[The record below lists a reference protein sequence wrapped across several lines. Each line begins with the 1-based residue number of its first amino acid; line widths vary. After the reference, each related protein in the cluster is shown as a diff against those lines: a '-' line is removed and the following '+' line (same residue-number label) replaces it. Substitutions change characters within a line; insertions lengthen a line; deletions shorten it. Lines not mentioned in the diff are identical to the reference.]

1 MGHNRCEKFHYLD
14 DQSQISF
21 WLFSWRLLYFNSAL
35 CYVEIWLP
43 TVSGAPGFFEHMRK
57 RGLPLKLV
65 QNMKEKLFPKPPGN
79 CYTHWPQLGHAHSQS
94 MTGNGIML
102 INLDLNCANSLRL
115 ESHISE
121 GSQGRDVTLKNRR
134 CLLTRSGYWGS
145 YHRVCASGSWF
156 SPWYLGNPHPQATIG
171 FPARHFPL

>member
-1 MGHNRCEKFHYLD
+1 MTPKSDFFLPM
-14 DQSQISF
+14 
-21 WLFSWRLLYFNSAL
+21 FSWPLLYFNLAL

-43 TVSGAPGFFEHMRK
+43 TVSGAPYFFEHMQK
-57 RGLPLKLV
+57 RGLLLKLL

-79 CYTHWPQLGHAHSQS
+79 CYTHWPQLGHVRSQS
-94 MTGNGIML
+94 MAGNGIML

-134 CLLTRSGYWGS
+134 RLLTRRSRYWGS
-145 YHRVCASGSWF
+145 YHTVSLPQGLGLSH
-156 SPWYLGNPHPQATIG
+156 WYHGNSHPQATIA
-171 FPARHFPL
+171 FPAGHFLFFFF